1 MKSYASSKTASRTVA
16 ESNSAGVC
24 EVGKEAERGH
34 LGGGGDGDEDDKFDD
49 KEEEN
54 EFKTMPCISHLR
66 GRESKKEQNKRKN
79 RAVVGH
85 REKVETNS

>member
-16 ESNSAGVC
+16 ESYSTGIG
-24 EVGKEAERGH
+24 EVGKEAEGGH
-34 LGGGGDGDEDDKFDD
+34 LGGGEDGDE
-49 KEEEN
+49 
-54 EFKTMPCISHLR
+54 CISHLC
-66 GRESKKEQNKRKN
+66 GRESKKKQNKRKN